1 MLKDGVSNKTDLYG
15 GDILKIA
22 SVFAEIVE
30 NENNCNIGQKYES
43 IVDNLYFVINT
54 LLDNSAGW
62 MEINLL
68 NIKIQ
73 VSSRIL
79 INIDKLGFKLLDS
92 ISLKCCQSYGKSF
105 ILQNLE
111 VEVKNIPSNEIREE
125 CYNFPNGSICIP
137 ESGLKNEGNKCIP
150 TVATYL
156 NLKNNEMGLFPEHMS
171 HEKFNSPVIVSLSI
185 KNGREIIL
193 NGNNEPIVVTF
204 KHPKVKVTIKYKCI

>member
-79 INIDKLGFKLLDS
+79 MNIDKLGFKLLDS
-92 ISLKCCQSYGKSF
+92 ISQEKLSKLWE
-105 ILQNLE
+105 ILY
-111 VEVKNIPSNEIREE
+111 PS
-125 CYNFPNGSICIP
+125 
-137 ESGLKNEGNKCIP
+137 ES
-150 TVATYL
+150 
-156 NLKNNEMGLFPEHMS
+156 
-171 HEKFNSPVIVSLSI
+171 
-185 KNGREIIL
+185 
-193 NGNNEPIVVTF
+193 
-204 KHPKVKVTIKYKCI
+204 

>member
-30 NENNCNIGQKYES
+30 NNFNIGQKYES

-62 MEINLL
+62 KEINLL

-79 INIDKLGFKLLDS
+79 VNIDELGFKLLDS
-92 ISLKCCQSYGKSF
+92 ISLKICQSYGKSF

-111 VEVKNIPSNEIREE
+111 VEVKNKPSNEISEE

-137 ESGLKNEGNKCIP
+137 ESGLKKNER
-150 TVATYL
+150 
-156 NLKNNEMGLFPEHMS
+156 NEYRL
-171 HEKFNSPVIVSLSI
+171 
-185 KNGREIIL
+185 
-193 NGNNEPIVVTF
+193 
-204 KHPKVKVTIKYKCI
+204 

>member
-22 SVFAEIVE
+22 SVFGEMIE

-43 IVDNLYFVINT
+43 IVDNIYFVINT

-92 ISLKCCQSYGKSF
+92 ISLKGCQSYGKSF

-111 VEVKNIPSNEIREE
+111 VEVKNIPSNDISEE
-125 CYNFPNGSICIP
+125 
-137 ESGLKNEGNKCIP
+137 
-150 TVATYL
+150 
-156 NLKNNEMGLFPEHMS
+156 
-171 HEKFNSPVIVSLSI
+171 
-185 KNGREIIL
+185 
-193 NGNNEPIVVTF
+193 
-204 KHPKVKVTIKYKCI
+204 